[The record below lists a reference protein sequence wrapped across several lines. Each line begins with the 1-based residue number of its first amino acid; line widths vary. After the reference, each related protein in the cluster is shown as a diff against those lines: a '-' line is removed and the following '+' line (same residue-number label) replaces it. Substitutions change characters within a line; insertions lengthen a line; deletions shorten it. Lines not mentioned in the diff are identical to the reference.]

1 MVCRTPDSRNIV
13 PSYRTGTSSEIRNDN
28 LQVTVDKKL
37 GKFNMNRITSEM
49 LRVYL
54 KYNGDIDMFAR
65 IGRKRERQ
73 LCEPNDWDVI
83 DDFFQRL
90 EMIEK
95 GLCSAEFKKK
105 TLAEIKK
112 ITDTAAYN
120 LLTKNLNL

>member
-1 MVCRTPDSRNIV
+1 
-13 PSYRTGTSSEIRNDN
+13 
-28 LQVTVDKKL
+28 
-37 GKFNMNRITSEM
+37 M

-112 ITDTAAYN
+112 ITDTADYN